1 MVSDSTQHSLPY
13 IDFKPLPI
21 EPHIGLPGKFG
32 ILGTAEI
39 TLATGRCIVF
49 TREIVDEFSTATT
62 ILVPSEPDIVKHVL
76 HTFCKILIALTK
88 ASFNGAECVFILDT
102 LINFEGD

>member
-1 MVSDSTQHSLPY
+1 MVADSAQHGLPY
-13 IDFKPLPI
+13 IDFKSLSI
-21 EPHIGLPGKFG
+21 EPHIGLPGQFG

-39 TLATGRCIVF
+39 TCATGRCIVF
-49 TREIVDEFSTATT
+49 TREIVDQFSTATT

-88 ASFNGAECVFILDT
+88 ASFNGAQCVLMLDT
-102 LINFEGD
+102 LINFE